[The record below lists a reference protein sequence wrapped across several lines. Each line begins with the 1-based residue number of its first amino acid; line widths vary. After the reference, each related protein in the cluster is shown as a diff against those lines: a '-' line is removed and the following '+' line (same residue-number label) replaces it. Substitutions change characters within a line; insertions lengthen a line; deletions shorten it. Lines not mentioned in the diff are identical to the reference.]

1 MRHALFFDA
10 HIGAEGWETW
20 YPLLREAVE
29 RERAQGSRIVWAGD
43 TLDFVEDSRIRPP
56 EGLIQPG
63 DLWIPGNHDPV
74 VYPGLET
81 RLTLSL
87 GGVFIA
93 HGDQV
98 DLQYALALL
107 ESRGFR
113 WAHRARAYAL
123 YRGLIGAPDW
133 AARLARGWFYGAI
146 HGGKAPVPWRV
157 LLALA
162 PSLFLSLFQEE
173 PRLYPPAQGL
183 PALPVRTEA
192 PEAIL
197 EKFLALEPEAKGAH
211 TVVIGHLHPVPHIDA
226 QVEGR
231 RLIVA
236 PAWPPYLYAKRAGY
250 VVVEGGQAEVVVY
263 A

>member
-10 HIGAEGWETW
+10 HIGAEGWEAW

-29 RERAQGSRIVWAGD
+29 RERALGSRIVWVGD
-43 TLDFVEDSRIRPP
+43 TLDYVEDSHVRPP
-56 EGLIQPG
+56 EGLIRPE

-74 VYPGLET
+74 IYPGLEA

-87 GGVFIA
+87 GGVFVA

-107 ESRGFR
+107 ESRGLR

-133 AARLARGWFYGAI
+133 AARLARGWFYSAL

-162 PSLFLSLFQEE
+162 PSLLLSLFQEE
-173 PRLYPPAQGL
+173 ARLYPPAQGL
-183 PALPVRTEA
+183 PALPVHTKE
-192 PEAIL
+192 PGAIL
-197 EKFLALEPEAKGAH
+197 EKLLALEPEAQAAH

-226 QVEGR
+226 RVGER

-236 PAWPPYLYAKRAGY
+236 PAWPPYPYAGRAGY
-250 VVVEGGQAEVVVY
+250 VVVEEGEAEVVVC

>member
-74 VYPGLET
+74 IYPGLEA
-81 RLTLSL
+81 RLTFSL
-87 GGVFIA
+87 GGVFVA

-98 DLQYALALL
+98 DLQYALAFL
-107 ESRGFR
+107 ESHGFR

-133 AARLARGWFYGAI
+133 AARLARRWFYSAL
-146 HGGKAPVPWRV
+146 HGGKAPVPLQV
-157 LLALA
+157 LLALV
-162 PSLFLSLFQEE
+162 PSLLLSLFQEE
-173 PRLYPPAQGL
+173 ARLYPPTREL
-183 PALPVRTEA
+183 PALPVHTKEPR
-192 PEAIL
+192 AIL
-197 EKFLALEPEAKGAH
+197 EKLLAMEPEAEGAH
-211 TVVIGHLHPVPHIDA
+211 TVVIGHLHPVPHIDV
-226 QVEGR
+226 QVGER

-236 PAWPPYLYAKRAGY
+236 PAWPPYPYTRRAGY
-250 VVVEGGQAEVVVY
+250 VVVEGEQAEVVVC